1 MPFVTIESVLVID
14 ESTILVANDNNYPFS
29 IGRPGSIDNTEMV
42 ILGLSE
48 PLKIDPRVGL
58 AGANLPRINLTGTTK
73 DNTFYG
79 TSTSELFDIGGDG
92 NKVLFGNGG
101 RDVMLAGNGNIAA
114 YSGSQDDT
122 FFFGNGNNTIY
133 ANDGNN
139 RVTVGNGKNTLFA
152 GSGNDVIIS
161 GSGDDLIYANDGNNV
176 ISAGAGDNTVYSGLG
191 ADRFILNP
199 KGNTTII
206 GFGNNDRIALGGG
219 LKFTNLTLKQVGADT
234 VLSVGMT
241 SIATLKWT
249 QSSSVNAGLF
259 I

>member
-1 MPFVTIESVLVID
+1 
-14 ESTILVANDNNYPFS
+14 
-29 IGRPGSIDNTEMV
+29 
-42 ILGLSE
+42 
-48 PLKIDPRVGL
+48 
-58 AGANLPRINLTGTTK
+58 
-73 DNTFYG
+73 
-79 TSTSELFDIGGDG
+79 
-92 NKVLFGNGG
+92 
-101 RDVMLAGNGNIAA
+101 MLAGNGNITA
-114 YSGSQDDT
+114 YGGSQDDI

-133 ANDGNN
+133 ANDSNN
-139 RVTVGNGKNTLFA
+139 RITVGNGKNTLFA

-176 ISAGAGDNTVYSGLG
+176 ISAGAGDNIVYSGSG

-206 GFGNNDRIALGGG
+206 GFGNNDRITLGGG

>member
-1 MPFVTIESVLVID
+1 
-14 ESTILVANDNNYPFS
+14 
-29 IGRPGSIDNTEMV
+29 
-42 ILGLSE
+42 
-48 PLKIDPRVGL
+48 
-58 AGANLPRINLTGTTK
+58 
-73 DNTFYG
+73 
-79 TSTSELFDIGGDG
+79 
-92 NKVLFGNGG
+92 
-101 RDVMLAGNGNIAA
+101 MLAGNGNITA
-114 YSGSQDDT
+114 YGGSQDDI

-133 ANDGNN
+133 ANDSNN
-139 RVTVGNGKNTLFA
+139 RITVGNGKNTLFA

-176 ISAGAGDNTVYSGLG
+176 ISAGAGDNIVYSGSG